1 MEFPCPICRENTNRA
16 GNTYRPLCSKRC
28 KLLDLESW
36 MSERYRVPVDE
47 ESSDREESFAEE
59 EPSSSND
66 NQ

>member
-1 MEFPCPICRENTNRA
+1 MESPCPICRENANRA
-16 GNTYRPLCSKRC
+16 GNTYRPFCSKRC